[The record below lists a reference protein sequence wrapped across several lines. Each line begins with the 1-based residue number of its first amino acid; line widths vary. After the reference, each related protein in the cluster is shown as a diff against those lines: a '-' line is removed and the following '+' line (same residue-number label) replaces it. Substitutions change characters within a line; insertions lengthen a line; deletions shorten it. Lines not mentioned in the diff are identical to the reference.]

1 MPPGAHSTR
10 TLTAVILAGGL
21 ATRLGATTRST
32 PKALLPVGGRPFL
45 AWQLERLAR
54 SGYHDVLVLTGYLG
68 DAIAEFAGDGSAF
81 GLRVRT
87 LSDGP
92 ALLGTAG
99 ALRNALESLDDDF
112 LVTYGDSYLPFDYSA
127 PLADLRSHP
136 EALGTMSVF
145 PNAGLW
151 DASNTEVRGE
161 RVVRYEK
168 GAQDPALDHIDY
180 GALALRRSV
189 IAELEP
195 GVARGLDAIQAELA
209 RRGVLRAVVA
219 AKRFY
224 EIGSPDGLAELD
236 ALLSKGEVP

>member
-1 MPPGAHSTR
+1 MPRA
-10 TLTAVILAGGL
+10 LTAVILAGGL

-45 AWQLERLAR
+45 AWQLERLVR
-54 SGYHDVLVLTGYLG
+54 SGFSEALILTGHLG
-68 DAIAEFAGDGSAF
+68 DAIASFVGDGSAF

-87 LSDGP
+87 RSDGP

-99 ALRNALESLDDDF
+99 ALRHALDALDDDF

-127 PLADLRSHP
+127 PLVDLRAHP
-136 EALGTMSVF
+136 QALGTMSVF
-145 PNAGLW
+145 ANAGRW
-151 DASNTEVRGE
+151 DASNTLVEGD

-168 GAQDPALDHIDY
+168 GSTDTTLEHIDY

-189 IAELEP
+189 IAEIPE
-195 GVARGLDAIQAELA
+195 GVARGLDVIQTELA
-209 RRGVLRAVVA
+209 RRGLLRACVA

-224 EIGSPDGLAELD
+224 EIGSPAGLDELD
-236 ALLSKGEVP
+236 ALLSKGEIP